1 VTVTV
6 TGPDARSAIL
16 AFAAH
21 VGRGHPQPPEITAQ
35 RRNWLT
41 EAGEVTEDGLSLVR
55 ALGEQAETRTVFRG
69 NF

>member
-1 VTVTV
+1 M

-21 VGRGHPQPPEITAQ
+21 VGRAHLQPPEVTA
-35 RRNWLT
+35 RHRNWLT
-41 EAGEVTEDGLSLVR
+41 EDGEVTEDGLSLVR
-55 ALGEQAETRTVFRG
+55 ALAEQAETRTVFRG